1 MNNSP
6 KKSVAWRELLKR
18 GNFLPVK
25 IAGAAIF
32 IAVAVALSVS
42 NVDYFWKAQ
51 ELSLFVPSHEFLV
64 EKMQLAGGFLAY
76 CGCFL
81 VQFFYHPW
89 VGCALLIAMSLL
101 MAVLVAKAF
110 RLPGRWWLLALIPSA
125 MMFLSTVDIGY
136 LIYSLKAPG
145 YLYSN
150 MLGLMFASAIFLCY
164 RSIGNRWLKY
174 AVLVVIAAAL
184 YPVMGFYAL
193 LTLVLCALYEVSLR
207 TEGKKDWIAA
217 VLAVLLAAVVP
228 QLYWS
233 FVYEQM
239 TVFYIYL
246 AGLPRFYMGARV
258 LYEPLIVSF
267 VVFAFFAVMAGRWK
281 KDAGMTAIKAVA
293 LFAVFAFSIGGMW
306 YRAFDDENFKV
317 TMKMDR
323 AMDDEDWET
332 VVDCAAGLKGEP
344 TRLMVLDTDLALYK
358 LGRAGDEMF
367 KYKISDTPYKVRSP
381 MSVMRIVG
389 AKALYYNFGKINY
402 CYRWCME
409 DKVEYGMKVEYL
421 KYMVRCALL
430 NGEFALAQKYNNVL
444 LDTWFHRSWA
454 EKYQRYIDNPD
465 LMDESDE
472 FKSIRPLM
480 AYENILEG
488 DGGLLEGYLIGEMVR
503 LSGGPEP
510 LVELSLQCSL
520 IQKDIA
526 AFWPR
531 FILYAR
537 THDRLPVHYQEAAV
551 LYSQLEKK
559 VDYRMF
565 NIDQAVVDRFNR
577 FIDMSEQFAGIP
589 DGNLKGIFKPQFGDT
604 FWYYYFF
611 IKDLKTS

>member
-42 NVDYFWKAQ
+42 NFDYFWKAQ
-51 ELSLFVPSHEFLV
+51 EVSLFVPSHEFLV

-76 CGCFL
+76 CGCFF

-258 LYEPLIVSF
+258 LYEPFIVSF

-281 KDAGMTAIKAVA
+281 KDAGMTVIKAVA

-323 AMDDEDWET
+323 AMDGEDWET

-344 TRLMVLDTDLALYK
+344 TRLMVEALEAGTVYMLPADKMLKLSRASWGINMFYRKMLEYSLIVSQVKADSWRFETAKERYLHLMKTQPEVIRRAPLAYIATYL
-358 LGRAGDEMF
+358 LMTPETLSRVRAG
-367 KYKISDTPYKVRSP
+367 
-381 MSVMRIVG
+381 
-389 AKALYYNFGKINY
+389 AL
-402 CYRWCME
+402 
-409 DKVEYGMKVEYL
+409 
-421 KYMVRCALL
+421 
-430 NGEFALAQKYNNVL
+430 
-444 LDTWFHRSWA
+444 
-454 EKYQRYIDNPD
+454 
-465 LMDESDE
+465 
-472 FKSIRPLM
+472 
-480 AYENILEG
+480 
-488 DGGLLEGYLIGEMVR
+488 
-503 LSGGPEP
+503 
-510 LVELSLQCSL
+510 
-520 IQKDIA
+520 
-526 AFWPR
+526 
-531 FILYAR
+531 
-537 THDRLPVHYQEAAV
+537 
-551 LYSQLEKK
+551 
-559 VDYRMF
+559 
-565 NIDQAVVDRFNR
+565 
-577 FIDMSEQFAGIP
+577 
-589 DGNLKGIFKPQFGDT
+589 
-604 FWYYYFF
+604 
-611 IKDLKTS
+611 

>member
-1 MNNSP
+1 
-6 KKSVAWRELLKR
+6 
-18 GNFLPVK
+18 
-25 IAGAAIF
+25 
-32 IAVAVALSVS
+32 
-42 NVDYFWKAQ
+42 
-51 ELSLFVPSHEFLV
+51 
-64 EKMQLAGGFLAY
+64 
-76 CGCFL
+76 
-81 VQFFYHPW
+81 
-89 VGCALLIAMSLL
+89 
-101 MAVLVAKAF
+101 
-110 RLPGRWWLLALIPSA
+110 
-125 MMFLSTVDIGY
+125 
-136 LIYSLKAPG
+136 
-145 YLYSN
+145 
-150 MLGLMFASAIFLCY
+150 
-164 RSIGNRWLKY
+164 
-174 AVLVVIAAAL
+174 
-184 YPVMGFYAL
+184 
-193 LTLVLCALYEVSLR
+193 
-207 TEGKKDWIAA
+207 
-217 VLAVLLAAVVP
+217 
-228 QLYWS
+228 
-233 FVYEQM
+233 
-239 TVFYIYL
+239 
-246 AGLPRFYMGARV
+246 
-258 LYEPLIVSF
+258 
-267 VVFAFFAVMAGRWK
+267 
-281 KDAGMTAIKAVA
+281 
-293 LFAVFAFSIGGMW
+293 
-306 YRAFDDENFKV
+306 
-317 TMKMDR
+317 MDR
-323 AMDDEDWET
+323 AMDGEDWET